1 MTSDLFHPFPYCLD
15 LEITFRE
22 FTAPEE
28 KERIWD
34 GLVQWLEH
42 RHAFLGGTSDC
53 ACVLVARYE
62 PQLATR
68 LTRWLD
74 RQPSVGRWRLQLALW
89 QALTTT
95 SPESHDARLE
105 ALGSLQQHLVE
116 RLAQTTQALSL
127 LKWKGRELSNLPGS
141 SYRHEAL

>member
-1 MTSDLFHPFPYCLD
+1 MTSDLFPPFPYCLD

-22 FTAPEE
+22 LTAPEV

-34 GLVQWLEH
+34 QLVRWLEH

-53 ACVLVARYE
+53 AFVLVARYE

-74 RQPSVGRWRLQLALW
+74 RQPSVGRWRLQLAIW
-89 QALTTT
+89 QPLTATT
-95 SPESHDARLE
+95 PEMHNARIE
-105 ALGSLQQHLVE
+105 ALSNLQQHLVE
-116 RLAQTTQALSL
+116 RMARATQAMYF
-127 LKWKGRELSNLPGS
+127 LKWKDLELPLSPD
-141 SYRHEAL
+141 